1 MITKQA
7 FRMLEGITTFFN
19 PQDYA
24 YAFDINTRANQ
35 GAGSL
40 HVEVYPK
47 HRHWTSTERPPPSV
61 EALCPLSGP
70 MSEWKGV
77 IELTIPATFEEDET
91 EVTTVTIPFESLPQL
106 KDACEQIVKTI
117 DHYRV
122 EGQEPNP

>member
-7 FRMLEGITTFFN
+7 FRMLEGITNFF
-19 PQDYA
+19 PPVAYT
-24 YAFDINTRANQ
+24 YAFDINTKAHD
-35 GAGSL
+35 GKGSL

-47 HRHWTSTERPPPSV
+47 HRHWISTVRPPVSV

-77 IELTIPATFEEDET
+77 IELTIPAKFDEEET
-91 EVTTVTIPFESLPQL
+91 EITTVTIPFESLPQL
-106 KDACEQIVKTI
+106 KHASQQIVETI

-122 EGQEPNP
+122 ET